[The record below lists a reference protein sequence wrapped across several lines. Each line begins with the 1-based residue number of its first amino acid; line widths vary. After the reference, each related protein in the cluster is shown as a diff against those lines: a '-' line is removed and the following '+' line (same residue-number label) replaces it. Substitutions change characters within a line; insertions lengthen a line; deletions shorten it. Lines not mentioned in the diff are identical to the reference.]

1 MAAKREL
8 AKPALALPPVRF
20 DGAVPPPRAGA
31 AHATITRYGPF
42 TAGDGKTMM
51 LGLQHEREREVLC
64 RAVLER
70 PDVASDPYASS

>member
-51 LGLQHEREREVLC
+51 LGLQHEREVLC

-70 PDVASDPYASS
+70 PDVASDPHASS